1 MKARLA
7 LVTIVLIA
15 IAVGVWAVSRQPTP
29 LNVQI
34 RLHSDPYPLSVGPS
48 TLLVSLSDAEGA
60 PVDGARIQVAS
71 QMMHAGSLSLTHTS
85 TGALDGEYHV
95 PIIWPMMGQWTVD
108 VTAELPDERGTVRE
122 QFMLFIYAVPPFNTG
137 DQTTYRSVSE
147 INALV
152 SADPER
158 ELWIVIPQGTQELI
172 KTGQGDELIP
182 AEIRLQANGRNI
194 LVIRNDDIADHTIG
208 PFFVR
213 SGETV
218 RQQFTEAAIF
228 EGTCSVRHS
237 DDISIIVEA

>member
-7 LVTIVLIA
+7 LVVTAVLAIVI
-15 IAVGVWAVSRQPTP
+15 GVWVISQRPT
-29 LNVQI
+29 LSNVEI
-34 RLHSDPYPLSVGPS
+34 RLHSVPYPLTVGPS
-48 TLLVSLSDAEGA
+48 TLFVSLRDSAGV
-60 PVDGARIQVAS
+60 PVDGALVQVSS
-71 QMMHAGSLSLTHTS
+71 QMHHAGSLPLSHSTSDSLN
-85 TGALDGEYHV
+85 GDYHV
-95 PIIWPMMGQWTVD
+95 PIIWSMMGQWTVD
-108 VTAELPDERGTVRE
+108 VTAVLPEDRGTVRE
-122 QFMLFIYAVPPFNTG
+122 QFPVFIYAIPPFSTG
-137 DQTTYRSVSE
+137 DRTRFQSVSE
-147 INALV
+147 LNALV

-172 KTGQGDELIP
+172 RTGQGDEIIP

-218 RQQFTEAAIF
+218 RQQFTEAAVF